1 MDNTY
6 GKNLKLKVTGA
17 SHAPKMTMELEKFP
31 CGFIIDIDE
40 LNAFLQR
47 RAPGKNAYSTQR
59 KEADAPV
66 FLSGVDENFVTTGEK
81 IVAEILNTSQ
91 RSSDYNFN
99 DTPRPSHADFCA
111 VSKFGSDVDLKG
123 GGKYSGRLTAMMCI
137 AGGICRQYLKSKG
150 VDVFAHI
157 YSIGNICDAP
167 FDLKNV
173 GSAEFEKLQS
183 VGFPTLDENAA
194 DSMKALIEECRQHS
208 DSIGGVI
215 ECAVTG
221 LDVGLGDHMFNG
233 VEGRIS
239 SIVFEIP
246 AVKGVEFGLGFG
258 TAGLKGSQ
266 NNDAFCIENGKI
278 RTSTNNC
285 GGILGGMTNGMPLVF
300 RGAVKPT
307 PSIGIEQDT
316 VSISKMQNTK
326 IQINGRHD
334 PCIVPRCV
342 PVFEAAAALA
352 ICDMMLDK

>member
-6 GKNLKLKVTGA
+6 GRNLKLKVTGA
-17 SHAPKMTMELEKFP
+17 SHAPKMTVELENFP
-31 CGFIIDIDE
+31 CGFKIDIDE

-59 KEADAPV
+59 KEPDAPI
-66 FLSGVDENFVTTGEK
+66 FLSGVDDDFVTTGEK

-111 VSKFGSDVDLKG
+111 VSKFGSNVDLKG

-137 AGGICRQYLKSKG
+137 AGGICKQYLKSKG

-157 YSIGNICDAP
+157 YSIGNICDTP

-173 GSAEFEKLQS
+173 GTAELKKLQS
-183 VGFPTLDENAA
+183 AEFPTLDENAA
-194 DSMKALIEECRQHS
+194 VCMKELIEECRLQG

-215 ECAVTG
+215 ECALTN
-221 LDVGLGDHMFNG
+221 LDIGLGDHMFNG
-233 VEGRIS
+233 VESRIS

-246 AVKGVEFGLGFG
+246 AIKGVEFGLGFG
-258 TAGLKGSQ
+258 TAALKGSQ
-266 NNDAFCIENGKI
+266 NNDAFCVENGKV

-307 PSIGIEQDT
+307 PSISIEQNT
-316 VSISKMQNTK
+316 VSISKMENTK

-342 PVFEAAAALA
+342 PVFEAAAAIA
-352 ICDMMLDK
+352 ICDMMLDD